1 MDLSYPHTF
10 DDTEARA
17 RVKALTDYWSA
28 HYAMKGAWQGER
40 FRIAGKTKGI
50 RFEATFTMAAHRVEV
65 RVEVPLIARRIGR
78 EYVDRKLQ
86 DYLDPAKTLA
96 QLQGR
101 I

>member
-1 MDLSYPHTF
+1 MDLSYPHAF
-10 DDTEARA
+10 DDSEARA
-17 RVKALTDYWSA
+17 RIKALTDYWSSR
-28 HYAMKGAWQGER
+28 YAMEGAWQGER

-50 RFEATFTMAAHRVEV
+50 RFEATFTMAPRRVEV
-65 RVEVPLIARRIGR
+65 QVKVPLIARRIGR

-86 DYLDPAKTLA
+86 DYLDPGKTLA